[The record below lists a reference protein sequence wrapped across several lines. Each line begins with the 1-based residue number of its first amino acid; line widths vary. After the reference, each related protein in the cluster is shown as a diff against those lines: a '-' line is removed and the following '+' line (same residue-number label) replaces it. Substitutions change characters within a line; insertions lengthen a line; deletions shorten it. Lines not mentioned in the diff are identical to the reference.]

1 MRFNFFWLHHAKNR
15 FLVPATVFA
24 PEGGAPK
31 KIVTLETF
39 TGKIL
44 NDESGTNTQPLF
56 VKKIAGKCGKGFTY
70 LIKIGP
76 LFYEMYHRRDVS
88 GGKLLPCK
96 YFRKPISCNF
106 QCHIVEGDNGFY
118 RKLRAEEDHKCQ
130 VWGSIISL
138 INQFEKMIFK
148 ICCHL

>member
-1 MRFNFFWLHHAKNR
+1 MEN
-15 FLVPATVFA
+15 
-24 PEGGAPK
+24 
-31 KIVTLETF
+31 LETF

-88 GGKLLPCK
+88 GGKLLRCK

-118 RKLRAEEDHKCQ
+118 TKFRAEEDHKCQ
-130 VWGSIISL
+130 V
-138 INQFEKMIFK
+138 
-148 ICCHL
+148 

>member
-1 MRFNFFWLHHAKNR
+1 M
-15 FLVPATVFA
+15 VPATVFA

-76 LFYEMYHRRDVS
+76 LFYKMYHRRDVS

-106 QCHIVEGDNGFY
+106 QCHIESVSSVPIWCTQNYELPL
-118 RKLRAEEDHKCQ
+118 KTIELQ
-130 VWGSIISL
+130 
-138 INQFEKMIFK
+138 
-148 ICCHL
+148 

>member
-1 MRFNFFWLHHAKNR
+1 MATPCKKP
-15 FLVPATVFA
+15 FLDTCYGFCSRG
-24 PEGGAPK
+24 EGAPQ

-106 QCHIVEGDNGFY
+106 QCHIESVSSVPIWCTQNYELPL
-118 RKLRAEEDHKCQ
+118 KTIELQ
-130 VWGSIISL
+130 
-138 INQFEKMIFK
+138 
-148 ICCHL
+148 